1 MPKKR
6 FKLDEIML
14 VLLVAF
20 IIIGLK
26 FYSKEN
32 KTADMNAEEITSLL
46 SGNNDISLINDGFVN
61 EDKLKEVQ
69 NMNYNEFKN
78 SLNAKEDFCVYI
90 EDDKGQ
96 IVLAKGSS
104 KLNSDG
110 IYCRE

>member
-6 FKLDEIML
+6 FKLDEIIL
-14 VLLVAF
+14 VLIVAL
-20 IIIGLK
+20 IIIAINIY
-26 FYSKEN
+26 FKEN
-32 KTADMNAEEITSLL
+32 KTTDMSAEEITSLL
-46 SGNNDISLINDGFVN
+46 SDNHDISFINDGFIN

-104 KLNSDG
+104 KLNGNG

>member
-14 VLLVAF
+14 VLIVA
-20 IIIGLK
+20 IIILAISVYFK
-26 FYSKEN
+26 ESK
-32 KTADMNAEEITSLL
+32 TTDMNAEEITSLL
-46 SGNNDISLINDGFVN
+46 SDNNDIIN

-69 NMNYNEFKN
+69 NMDYNEFKD

-104 KLNSDG
+104 KLNGDG